1 MCADTPLDFAL
12 AAEPL
17 RSVASLGGQGLRPDQ
32 FFELYDL
39 GCAAL
44 DLVVPALCR
53 TLALCWPIA
62 VLDPEQVS
70 LWTTAL
76 SWPFAAVLGPEQA
89 SCASPCAGDWNYSL
103 DYVISCEHHW

>member
-1 MCADTPLDFAL
+1 MCADFPLDFAL

-44 DLVVPALCR
+44 DFVVPALCR
-53 TLALCWPIA
+53 
-62 VLDPEQVS
+62 
-70 LWTTAL
+70 
-76 SWPFAAVLGPEQA
+76 PFAGLWP
-89 SCASPCAGDWNYSL
+89 
-103 DYVISCEHHW
+103 